1 MRNEYLKNLPF
12 LAGSVVVQIFCSVFF
27 LVSFVISI
35 SGSGPAPIE
44 WQSLTGLELVAGIG
58 LFIGSVASLRL
69 MYLALKANL
78 ESQQV
83 VKKTQGEFEDVVIE
97 RLNSWNLTKAER
109 EVAWFTIKGLDI
121 KHIAELRGASVGTV
135 KVQLV
140 AIYRKSGTENRAQFI
155 ASLIDDLLV
164 DRPLWAVPD

>member
-1 MRNEYLKNLPF
+1 MNSEFLKNVPF
-12 LAGSVVVQIFCSVFF
+12 LASSVIVQIFCSMFF
-27 LVSFVISI
+27 LVNFVISI
-35 SGSGPAPIE
+35 SGAGPSQIE
-44 WQSLTGLELVAGIG
+44 WREMSGLEISAGIG

-69 MYLALKANL
+69 MYLALKANM
-78 ESQQV
+78 ESEQV

-140 AIYRKSGTENRAQFI
+140 SIYRKSGTDNRAQFI

-164 DRPLWAVPD
+164 DRPLLSVPD

>member
-78 ESQQV
+78 ESQKV

-109 EVAWFTIKGLDI
+109 EVAWFTIKGLEI
-121 KHIAELRGASVGTV
+121 K
-135 KVQLV
+135 
-140 AIYRKSGTENRAQFI
+140 
-155 ASLIDDLLV
+155 LL
-164 DRPLWAVPD
+164 